1 MIVSRVLDQQAKE
14 FPQLE
19 IERIDILASPMRAL
33 KAGVRIIPTLM
44 AGDRKLS
51 GFLLSAEQ
59 IRKFIQGKENQT

>member
-19 IERIDILASPMRAL
+19 IERIDILTSPVRAL

-59 IRKFIQGKENQT
+59 IRKFILGEESQT

>member
-19 IERIDILASPMRAL
+19 IERIDILTSPVRAL

-59 IRKFIQGKENQT
+59 IRKFILDEESQT

>member
-19 IERIDILASPMRAL
+19 IERIDILTSPVRAL
-33 KAGVRIIPTLM
+33 KDGVRIIPTLM

-51 GFLLSAEQ
+51 GFLLNAEQ
-59 IRKFIQGKENQT
+59 IRTFILDEESQT